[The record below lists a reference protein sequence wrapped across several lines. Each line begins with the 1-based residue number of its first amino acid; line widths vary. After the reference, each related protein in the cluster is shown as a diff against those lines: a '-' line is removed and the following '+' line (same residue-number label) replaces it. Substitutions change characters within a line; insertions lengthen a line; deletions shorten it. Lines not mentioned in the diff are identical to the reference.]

1 MRTYG
6 QAAVEGRGYKPVG
19 QPGDFTY
26 QPYWSGLGRG
36 GGGSGTV
43 TIGEVITVS
52 KIRGSAIGITGVA
65 GSFYW
70 TLAQPLLAALSKE
83 KAMGTSYSRKLL
95 ITGIVIGA
103 VSALFAL
110 FSPAVL
116 IDLGATVEQNYLYTI
131 AGAISR
137 ILVFFGLPFSAG
149 LICLSLLLSKSATTE
164 LAQRMR
170 EHDRI
175 AQQENLRQ

>member
-1 MRTYG
+1 
-6 QAAVEGRGYKPVG
+6 
-19 QPGDFTY
+19 
-26 QPYWSGLGRG
+26 
-36 GGGSGTV
+36 
-43 TIGEVITVS
+43 
-52 KIRGSAIGITGVA
+52 
-65 GSFYW
+65 
-70 TLAQPLLAALSKE
+70 
-83 KAMGTSYSRKLL
+83 MGTSYSRKLL
-95 ITGIVIGA
+95 IIGIVIGA

-149 LICLSLLLSKSATTE
+149 LICLSLLLSKSATSE

-170 EHDRI
+170 EHDGT